1 MTVTGVQQLVTGGG
15 GPSRTPPTVKTQLTC
30 EEASTDAAVAV
41 RAWARPQTVEAAPV
55 EMQVRRQ
62 MLAGSEMLRVG
73 SQFRE
78 RHVAQCALH
87 LITQP
92 RP

>member
-41 RAWARPQTVEAAPV
+41 RAWALPQTVEAAPV

-62 MLAGSEMLRVG
+62 MMLAGSEMLRVG
-73 SQFRE
+73 PQRKTARQGDS
-78 RHVAQCALH
+78 AQ
-87 LITQP
+87 
-92 RP
+92 